1 LLTVF
6 DQEPYVIGS
15 GDYQLASFIT
25 SQQPLSLTPQA
36 PVSIYHQVDIQ
47 PATDDWPFIYLRR
60 PYLPQ
65 HYLIACLL
73 VIIFSLVIVGLAVG
87 PKRLTSL
94 SLPLFFTGAAFML
107 LETTAIARFSL
118 LFGTTWIVN
127 SAVIFALLLL
137 ALAANYWVIKI
148 KPQKIWLYSIILFI
162 LLLVNYLI
170 PLKVFLNFNPS
181 LRYFLASLLLIGP
194 IFFAGVIFSKLFSQ
208 SDQYNVAFG
217 SNLLGAM
224 VGGVV
229 EYLALITGYSFL
241 ILIIALFYLLS
252 LLSYQLK
259 KT

>member
-1 LLTVF
+1 
-6 DQEPYVIGS
+6 
-15 GDYQLASFIT
+15 
-25 SQQPLSLTPQA
+25 
-36 PVSIYHQVDIQ
+36 
-47 PATDDWPFIYLRR
+47 
-60 PYLPQ
+60 
-65 HYLIACLL
+65 
-73 VIIFSLVIVGLAVG
+73 
-87 PKRLTSL
+87 
-94 SLPLFFTGAAFML
+94 
-107 LETTAIARFSL
+107 
-118 LFGTTWIVN
+118 VN